1 MRNLRT
7 FQKIIRAV
15 SLVGQLGFMVITPP
29 LVLIYL
35 AHLLQTRCGWGV
47 WVMLAAIVVGLVCAG
62 CSVVNFCRRLLSSE
76 QKRGDTPSSTGF
88 NRHD

>member
-1 MRNLRT
+1 MHNLRT
-7 FQKIIRAV
+7 FQKIIRAA

-47 WVMLAAIVVGLVCAG
+47 WVMLAAIVVGLICAG
-62 CSVVNFCRRLLSSE
+62 CSVANFCRRLLASE
-76 QKRGDTPSSTGF
+76 NRRGEPPAAGF

>member
-7 FQKIIRAV
+7 FQRIMRAA

-35 AHLLQTRCGWGV
+35 GHPLQTRCGWGG
-47 WVMLAAIVVGLVCAG
+47 WVMLAAIILGLICAG
-62 CSVVNFCRRLLSSE
+62 CSVVRFCRKMLSSE
-76 QKRGDTPSSTGF
+76 QTREAPPRVGF

>member
-7 FQKIIRAV
+7 FQKIIRAA

-47 WVMLAAIVVGLVCAG
+47 WVMLLAIVVGLVCAG
-62 CSVVNFCRRLLSSE
+62 CSVVNFCRRLLASE
-76 QKRGDTPSSTGF
+76 KKHEEPPAAGF

>member
-7 FQKIIRAV
+7 FQKIVRAV
-15 SLVGQLGFMVITPP
+15 SLAGQLGFLVITPP

-35 AHLLQTRCGWGV
+35 AHLLQTRFGWGV
-47 WVMLAAIVVGLVCAG
+47 WVMIAAIVVGLVCAG
-62 CSVVNFCRRLLSSE
+62 CSVVNFCRRLLASE
-76 QKRGDTPSSTGF
+76 KKRDDTPPSAGF

>member
-1 MRNLRT
+1 MHNLRT
-7 FQKIIRAV
+7 FQKIIRAA

-47 WVMLAAIVVGLVCAG
+47 WVMLAAIVVGLICAG
-62 CSVVNFCRRLLSSE
+62 CSVANFCRRLLASE
-76 QKRGDTPSSTGF
+76 KRRGEPPAAGF